1 MAVPLSSIINATAQE
16 NANTSPKVS
25 LRESVFIK
33 PVHAVTREKI
43 KEQGDTSFV
52 PTNLKP
58 QPKETTAARNSEPS
72 SHGSRIRSRGRNARD
87 GTSTGSTCNVIRG
100 EDLPASST
108 NDHAMTSPKNGRVLN
123 KGELDSI
130 QEALGFPDASYF
142 SGRLQE
148 INSALCPGKSPA
160 ELEDGGYLVMATAMK
175 LWLMPAQTW
184 KGCNEATFFDDK
196 NQCVFS
202 AGKVYGALKIAGRE
216 EDDATVRQLLE
227 ENGGT
232 IAGLCD
238 KMLAV
243 LWGVKGCMTPFA
255 MSAP

>member
-1 MAVPLSSIINATAQE
+1 MAIPLGSTSNAIVQE
-16 NANTSPKVS
+16 NANSSPKVPVHDS
-25 LRESVFIK
+25 IFIK
-33 PVHAVTREKI
+33 PAGAVTHEQN
-43 KEQGDTSFV
+43 KEPNGTSLV
-52 PTNLKP
+52 STNLRA
-58 QPKETTAARNSEPS
+58 QPNTTTAARISEPRTS
-72 SHGSRIRSRGRNARD
+72 SGNQTAHDGASAGR
-87 GTSTGSTCNVIRG
+87 TCNVVRG
-100 EDLPASST
+100 EDLPASVT
-108 NDHAMTSPKNGRVLN
+108 DDHAMTSPKNGRVLN
-123 KGELDSI
+123 KGELDSV
-130 QEALGFPDASYF
+130 QKALGFPDASYF